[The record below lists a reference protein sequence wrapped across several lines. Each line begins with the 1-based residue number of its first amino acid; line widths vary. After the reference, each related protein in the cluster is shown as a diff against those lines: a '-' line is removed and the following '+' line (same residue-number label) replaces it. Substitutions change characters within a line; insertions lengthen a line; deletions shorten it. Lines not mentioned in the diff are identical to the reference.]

1 MTGEAWRGG
10 EKERENLVAEARRNG
25 WASMHGG
32 GRGGEVVH
40 MCARVA
46 SYARDEQREATMRYR
61 RADGW
66 MEEGGWRMSGWG
78 GVEFPLLYA
87 VDFAF
92 ERIYYQPTTYYSLPL
107 VWR

>member
-1 MTGEAWRGG
+1 MERRR
-10 EKERENLVAEARRNG
+10 ERERKLGSRSETKRLGLDARGRE
-25 WASMHGG
+25 GG
-32 GRGGEVVH
+32 GGGEVVH